1 MKVQLSLND
10 GLASRMDEYAEE
22 NYLSRSGLVTIA
34 VTQYLNQMQVISAVK
49 EMSLAMRKIADKGNV
64 DEVTMEQLEDFER
77 ISKMLIG
84 VK

>member
-1 MKVQLSLND
+1 
-10 GLASRMDEYAEE
+10 MDEYAEE